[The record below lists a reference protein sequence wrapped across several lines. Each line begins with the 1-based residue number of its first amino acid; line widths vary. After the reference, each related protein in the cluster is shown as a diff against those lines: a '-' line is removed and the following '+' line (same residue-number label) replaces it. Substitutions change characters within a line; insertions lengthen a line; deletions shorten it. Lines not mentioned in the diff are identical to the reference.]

1 VGRLD
6 GIVNLHVDS
15 LRVEPR
21 AFGPRHLLA
30 LETEESPVA
39 NDRAR
44 CRAEDARRIA
54 MGPYAEE
61 AHAAWSP
68 VKKMRQDPTRDRR
81 ERFHGRRV
89 WPPTAVEFRG
99 NKFMRNERS
108 EMLSRLVRER
118 KAMETRREAEARATA
133 HDLIQLHVGPDD
145 RIADVETFYSALV
158 QAIRAARWQGE
169 TDRSREDVL
178 SLG

>member
-1 VGRLD
+1 
-6 GIVNLHVDS
+6 
-15 LRVEPR
+15 
-21 AFGPRHLLA
+21 
-30 LETEESPVA
+30 
-39 NDRAR
+39 
-44 CRAEDARRIA
+44 
-54 MGPYAEE
+54 
-61 AHAAWSP
+61 
-68 VKKMRQDPTRDRR
+68 
-81 ERFHGRRV
+81 
-89 WPPTAVEFRG
+89 
-99 NKFMRNERS
+99 MRNERS

-145 RIADVETFYSALV
+145 RISDFETFYSALV